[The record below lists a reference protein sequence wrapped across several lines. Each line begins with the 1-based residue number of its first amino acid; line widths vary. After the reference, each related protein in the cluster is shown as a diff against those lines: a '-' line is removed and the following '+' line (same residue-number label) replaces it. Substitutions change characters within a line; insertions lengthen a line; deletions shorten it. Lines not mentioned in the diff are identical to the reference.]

1 MDEDRVTIISPIL
14 QMCKRASIPEPG
26 FETSGLGPGPLLKI
40 TFAFCSQELAL
51 LVVEVMG

>member
-51 LVVEVMG
+51 LVVEAMG